1 MKRRKSIL
9 ARLAVPAFTLG
20 LLVAGSQPAYA
31 SQPCESP
38 NIIPQAVC
46 DMDSFYGDRPRQGP
60 VGWTIFVLSGEPDF
74 YQDDHTFFGG
84 PNLTIWSNGGTFKAG
99 IYTQVPVTPNAGYR
113 ASISW
118 GAPNAPDLFG
128 RQLGID
134 PTGGTDPNAATV
146 IWGPMHWGE
155 GRILNYPPPDVNIDV
170 KARAVGETM
179 TVFFLTDH
187 PSSSGDNLILVDA
200 IALYPDES
208 APAAIAAPPTNT
220 PEPTATPTAVEEVAA
235 SIDDQAL
242 AAAAAPAFEAAAT
255 ETPTAAPT
263 ETPTPTPLPTDT
275 PTATPSPTPTAT
287 YTPLPT
293 ATWTPWPTATPDN
306 QLDVTELQARL
317 RGNERTLNAGLLTL
331 GVLSFGGAGLFGSLF
346 WWLRRRTSRL

>member
-1 MKRRKSIL
+1 MIKNPLPSLWLPRRWRLHSPLVIAFIL
-9 ARLAVPAFTLG
+9 GG
-20 LLVAGSQPAYA
+20 L
-31 SQPCESP
+31 
-38 NIIPQAVC
+38 
-46 DMDSFYGDRPRQGP
+46 
-60 VGWTIFVLSGEPDF
+60 VLSACSQVGASDARRSEPAANEPYRPQYHFSPAQGWMNDPNGLVYYAGEHHLF
-74 YQDDHTFFGG
+74 YQHNPDD
-84 PNLTIWSNGGTFKAG
+84 
-99 IYTQVPVTPNAGYR
+99 
-113 ASISW
+113 
-118 GAPNAPDLFG
+118 
-128 RQLGID
+128 
-134 PTGGTDPNAATV
+134 TV
-146 IWGPMHWGE
+146 WGPMHWGE

-293 ATWTPWPTATPDN
+293 ATWTPWH
-306 QLDVTELQARL
+306 
-317 RGNERTLNAGLLTL
+317 
-331 GVLSFGGAGLFGSLF
+331 
-346 WWLRRRTSRL
+346 RRRCRDNRG